1 MSIKIKANKLIKR
14 IEALKTYRNLNI
26 DDPFDHGYI
35 RAADTIICFIED
47 MQAKAE
53 RKHKK
58 KKIPVTK
65 LQDTIVTELCP
76 YCDTEVGI
84 SWDVDKDG
92 FKVFCPNCGE
102 QLMLCSACKDREGLC
117 DWNDEAQACHR
128 CREQTDCERCVFAVE
143 CGDGE
148 SWHYECRHPDVNEVK
163 IINTV
168 GNCELFEPNA

>member
-26 DDPFDHGYI
+26 DEPFDHGYI

-58 KKIPVTK
+58 KIPVTK
-65 LQDTIVTELCP
+65 LQDTKVTELCP

-102 QLMLCSACKDREGLC
+102 QLMLCSACKDREDLC

-128 CREQTDCERCVFAVE
+128 CREQTDCERCAFAVE
-143 CGDGE
+143 YGDGE
-148 SWHYECRHPDVNEVK
+148 SWRCECRHPDVNEVK
-163 IINTV
+163 ITNTI